1 MNAASVAHMHIGA
14 GAPLALIAGPCVVE
28 SRDMTLR
35 TAETLRLV
43 AERFGLPLVFK
54 SSYRKANRTS
64 LSGFTG
70 LGMDE
75 ALAVLAE
82 VRSTFGL
89 PVVTDIHR
97 EDEAAPAA
105 EVADMLQIPAFLS
118 RQTDLLL
125 AAGRTGKAVNIKK
138 GQFLAPGDMRHAAAK
153 VASTGNTNI
162 LLCERGVSFG
172 YHDLVVDMRS
182 LVIMRGLG
190 YPVVM
195 DATHAVQVPS
205 QGEASGGRPEFIL
218 PLARAAA
225 AVGIDAIFVET
236 HPDPR
241 NALSDAASQL
251 PLSYIDVLLAQVVAV
266 DRAARETG
274 ALVQAGDFTE

>member
-97 EDEAAPAA
+97 EDEATSAA

-182 LVIMRGLG
+182 LVIMRSLG

>member
-153 VASTGNTNI
+153 VASTGNKNI